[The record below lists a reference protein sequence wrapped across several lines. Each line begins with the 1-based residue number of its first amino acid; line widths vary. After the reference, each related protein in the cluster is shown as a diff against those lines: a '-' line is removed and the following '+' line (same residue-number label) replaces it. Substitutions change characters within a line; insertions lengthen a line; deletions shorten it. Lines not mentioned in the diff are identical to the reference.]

1 MKISLRQFLVIAI
14 IVTCV
19 VCLNLAVFF
28 KFTEKE
34 GKTANNKKDD
44 IVNIDSTALEES
56 FNSIFDNSIDT
67 QENNISETLKKEA
80 SKELIYTAVRKNE
93 QKTNVYDVNV
103 NIPQIN
109 INNTNVEKINKEIN
123 DVFYTK
129 MNSII
134 DNKSDSKSVYTVNY
148 KAYINNNILSLIINA
163 NLKEG
168 VNSQRLIIKTYN
180 YNLSSN
186 QLLDLNQVVDYRG
199 LDKNNVQTRIKEK
212 IKESEKKSEN
222 YLALGYNKYLR
233 NSSDEMYKIE
243 NTKTF
248 FLGEGKALYIIYPY
262 GNSNYTTEFDLLV
275 I

>member
-1 MKISLRQFLVIAI
+1 MKISLRQFFVIAI
-14 IVTCV
+14 IVTCI
-19 VCLNLAVFF
+19 VCLNLAVFL
-28 KFTEKE
+28 KFTEKGE
-34 GKTANNKKDD
+34 KKAKTIKTEE
-44 IVNIDSTALEES
+44 VVVDSKALEES

-67 QENNISETLKKEA
+67 QENNFSETLKKEE

-123 DVFYTK
+123 DVFYKK
-129 MNSII
+129 MNSILENNN
-134 DNKSDSKSVYTVNY
+134 DNKSVYTVSY

-186 QLLDLNQVVDYRG
+186 QLLDINQVVDYRG
-199 LDKNNVQTRIKEK
+199 LNKNNVQTRIKEK
-212 IKESEKKSEN
+212 IKESEKKSVN
-222 YLALGYNKYLR
+222 YQNLGYNKYLR
-233 NSSDEMYKIE
+233 NSNDEMYKLE

-248 FLGEGKALYIIYPY
+248 FLGEGKALYILYPY